1 MTLSI
6 RRAGPA
12 DVAVVAEFNRLLA
25 LESEGKTL
33 DAAVLAAGVAAGL
46 ADPNKSI
53 YFLAEEDG
61 AAVGQIMY
69 TMEWSDWRNGWF
81 WWIQSVYV
89 REEARRRGVL
99 RALYEHVHRAA
110 QADGQVIGLR
120 LYVERSNQ
128 IAQETYRR
136 LGMEAAGYLVFER
149 YPL

>member
-12 DVAVVAEFNRLLA
+12 DAAVVAEFNRLLA

-33 DAAVLAAGVAAGL
+33 DVAVLTAGVAAGL

-89 REEARRRGVL
+89 CPEARRRGVF
-99 RALYEHVHRAA
+99 RALFDHVQQAA
-110 QADGQVIGLR
+110 RTEGQVIGLR
-120 LYVERSNQ
+120 LYVERGNQ

-136 LGMEAAGYLVFER
+136 LGMDAAGYLVFER